1 MKTPNGAR
9 ADLGTKIEDYVLN
22 PRHREGR
29 HKSRV
34 FDSMLG
40 ITTANKAILISGLRT
55 AIENSD
61 DAEFQGNNGHG
72 DVYVLR
78 FSLATERA
86 AAAVLSAWIIRDGE
100 DFPRLITC
108 YILQP

>member
-1 MKTPNGAR
+1 MVYER
-9 ADLGTKIEDYVLN
+9 Q
-22 PRHREGR
+22 
-29 HKSRV
+29 SR
-34 FDSMLG
+34 
-40 ITTANKAILISGLRT
+40 IRN
-55 AIENSD
+55 

-108 YILQP
+108 SVLRPMSDPIKIHDVVALTQDVRTKTL